1 MELENVYGDQ
11 KEEVDSLEN
20 ETKKLVDFFTL
31 LIKIDQKQ
39 KKKEKQNDWH
49 S

>member
-39 KKKEKQNDWH
+39 KKKEKQND
-49 S
+49 